1 MDRNDRMV
9 VEEKERAER
18 ARAIKAGEIPPDK
31 PQARSLPT
39 SAYAG
44 VYDDDADDDAPV
56 TPAFRA
62 GAAASGSES
71 EDSGEDG
78 RSSSSG
84 EPDERWAS
92 GAGRKGKGKGSG
104 KDKGPVQGQTIQAR
118 RKEENKARVANHNR
132 RAGAMAKMRKGMV

>member
-31 PQARSLPT
+31 PQARSLPA

-44 VYDDDADDDAPV
+44 VYDDDADNDAPV

-62 GAAASGSES
+62 GAAASGS
-71 EDSGEDG
+71 
-78 RSSSSG
+78 G
-84 EPDERWAS
+84 EPDDRWAS
-92 GAGRKGKGKGSG
+92 GAGRKGKGKGRG